1 MNIKK
6 GDLVMILSGKD
17 RGKKGKVMDVF
28 PDDGKLVV
36 EGRNIAKRHQKP
48 SRNFPGGIIE
58 KPLALQTSK
67 VMLVCPRCGEP
78 HRLGAKTVGEKK
90 VRVCRGC
97 SEIVDKV

>member
-6 GDLVMILSGKD
+6 GDQVMLLSGKD
-17 RGKKGKVMDVF
+17 RGKKGKVIDVY
-28 PDDGKLVV
+28 PEEGKLVV
-36 EGRNIAKRHQKP
+36 EGLNIAKRHQKP

-58 KPLALQTSK
+58 KPMALQASK
-67 VMLVCPRCGEP
+67 VMVVCPRCSEP